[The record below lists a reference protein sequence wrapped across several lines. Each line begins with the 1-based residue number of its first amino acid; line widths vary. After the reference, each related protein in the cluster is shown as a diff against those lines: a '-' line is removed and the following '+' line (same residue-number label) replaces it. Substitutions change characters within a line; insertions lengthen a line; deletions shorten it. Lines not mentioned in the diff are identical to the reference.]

1 MSATPILPHQ
11 FAASILL
18 FYAFLAV
25 CFSAKRLSKSVKLT
39 HLDIDLEYC
48 TVDDLEYMTVLLL
61 TQAQTTVLNEQET
74 RRFAAV
80 SRELE
85 DRKHGKSVV
94 SISSK

>member
-1 MSATPILPHQ
+1 
-11 FAASILL
+11 
-18 FYAFLAV
+18 
-25 CFSAKRLSKSVKLT
+25 
-39 HLDIDLEYC
+39 
-48 TVDDLEYMTVLLL
+48 MTVLLL